1 MSGIAGIIHFDGKPV
16 PHEEMIMMT
25 SAMHYRAKDRTTHW
39 PDEASCAALSHCQ
52 LNNTPES
59 LVERQPVSSEDGA
72 LVMVMDG
79 RVDNWVE
86 LRERLLSKGRALRN
100 RSDAKLVLQAYRLLG
115 R

>member
-1 MSGIAGIIHFDGKPV
+1 M
-16 PHEEMIMMT
+16 
-25 SAMHYRAKDRTTHW
+25 
-39 PDEASCAALSHCQ
+39 
-52 LNNTPES
+52 
-59 LVERQPVSSEDGA
+59 ERQPVSSEDGA